1 MCVGQVSSNSIAPD
15 VAKYASETDQ
25 KILIQIMLRN
35 NSARQISR
43 RLHMSGMRFR
53 QIQETGIISDRIAN
67 RLNEIEGVEIFK
79 ANHPRVMSER
89 ERIRVWN
96 ELPEHQ
102 FKPDCQN
109 FRLFAEYFIDWA
121 RSGRELHDN

>member
-1 MCVGQVSSNSIAPD
+1 MCVGQVSSGTIAPD
-15 VAKYASETDQ
+15 VAKYANETDQ
-25 KILIQIMLRN
+25 KILIQIMLRR

-53 QIQETGIISDRIAN
+53 QIQETGIISDKIAN

-89 ERIRVWN
+89 ERVRAWN
-96 ELPEHQ
+96 EK
-102 FKPDCQN
+102 FKFDPSCQN
-109 FRLFAEYFIDWA
+109 FRLFAQYFIEWA
-121 RSGRELHDN
+121 QSGRKLGE